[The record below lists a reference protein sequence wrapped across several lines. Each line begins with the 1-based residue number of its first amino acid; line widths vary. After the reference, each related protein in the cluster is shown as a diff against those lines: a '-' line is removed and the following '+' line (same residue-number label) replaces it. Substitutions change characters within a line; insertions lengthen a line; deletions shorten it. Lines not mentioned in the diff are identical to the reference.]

1 MIKAEFIEQVNG
13 CKTQIDGNSKALFME
28 FLAICTGFIDNG
40 IASVEVLKHIAEEAD
55 KMHKNKGYINI
66 EIGVRD

>member
-13 CKTQIDGNSKALFME
+13 CKTQLDGGSKALFME

-40 IASVEVLKHIAEEAD
+40 IASVEVLKDIAEEAD
-55 KMHKNKGYINI
+55 KMYKNKGFINI
-66 EIGVRD
+66 EMGVRD

>member
-13 CKTQIDGNSKALFME
+13 YKTQIDGNSKALFME
-28 FLAICTGFIDNG
+28 FLAICTGFIDKG
-40 IASVEVLKHIAEEAD
+40 IASVEVLKDIAEEAD
-55 KMHKNKGYINI
+55 KMHKNKGYIKI